1 MLVLITVALDRIVR
15 NTLFSAVRVTT
26 IQIQEKVE
34 EGFYPGGGLITGIAF
49 LLFTYRWALTIN
61 RVTGGRGA

>member
-1 MLVLITVALDRIVR
+1 M
-15 NTLFSAVRVTT
+15 RVTT

-61 RVTGGRGA
+61 CGRGGERGLGKLIRGMINMSE